1 VKRFLACLLACSLT
15 AAFSFAAEKK
25 EEKKDA
31 KDDGFKT
38 IFDGKSM
45 DGWKVNENKGSFKLA
60 DGAIFA
66 NGNRSHCFYVG
77 DEKPF
82 KNFVL
87 ELEVQTKP
95 HSNGGIYFH
104 TKYQDEG
111 WPAQGHECQV
121 NNSYE
126 KDPQKTG
133 GVYKVKKVLVAPA
146 KDDTWFKY
154 NITAQGNHVIVK
166 IDDKVVADYTE
177 DAAELDKDKSIE
189 PQRRIGSGTFAL
201 QAHDPGST
209 VMYKNIKV
217 KRLPD

>member
-1 VKRFLACLLACSLT
+1 MNRLAWPLLIAL
-15 AAFSFAAEKK
+15 ALPLIARA
-25 EEKKDA
+25 EEKP
-31 KDDGFKT
+31 KDDGFVT
-38 IFDGKSM
+38 IFDGKTM
-45 DGWKVNENKGSFKLA
+45 DGWKVNENKESFKLV
-60 DGAIFA
+60 DGAIVA

-77 DEKPF
+77 DDKPF
-82 KNFVL
+82 KNFVFQA
-87 ELEVQTKP
+87 EVMTKE

-104 TKYQDEG
+104 TKYQEEG

-121 NNSYE
+121 NNSYD

-154 NITAQGNHVIVK
+154 EITVKGNHVVVK

-177 DAAELDKDKSIE
+177 DADALAKDSSIE
-189 PQRRIGSGTFAL
+189 PMRRIGSGTFCL

-209 VMYKNIKV
+209 VMYRGMKV
-217 KRLPD
+217 KRLED